1 QITFTSSVDSDD
13 TATIQSEQDEFFSF
27 APESAWAQVHGS
39 DYNGGSEHLTVQ
51 SDTSI
56 SLSFA
61 GDRVALY
68 GTYGSDYAIYSAQLD
83 DGPTSIM
90 NASRPTEPLSQQLL
104 FQATGLEKGVAHN
117 LTLNSL
123 SQGGAK
129 FAVDYAEVDGASNA
143 AMGKA
148 ANTTGTGGE
157 AAATASES
165 AGKTGSETRTEEV
178 QAKSGLGGGNRSG
191 RDSGRDGPPRS
202 GVAPPE
208 ALSETNERAAGHA
221 VHHPA
226 RNHSLLHRNRDLE
239 ALRLG
244 GGKVDFAV
252 VEVTAVDAV

>member
-1 QITFTSSVDSDD
+1 QITFTSPVDSDD

-27 APESAWAQVHGS
+27 APESAWAQVRGS

-68 GTYGSDYAIYSAQLD
+68 GTYGSDYASYSAQLD

-90 NASRPTEPLSQQLL
+90 NASRPIAPLSQQLL
-104 FQATGLEKGVAHN
+104 FQATGLEKAVAHN
-117 LTLNSL
+117 LTLTSL

-129 FAVDYAEVDGASNA
+129 FAVDYAEVDGASNT
-143 AMGKA
+143 MGKA
-148 ANTTGTGGE
+148 AKTTGTAGGS
-157 AAATASES
+157 ASES
-165 AGKTGSETRTEEV
+165 AATAGSETRP
-178 QAKSGLGGGNRSG
+178 GGGYRSG
-191 RDSGRDGPPRS
+191 FDSERHDPPRS
-202 GVAPPE
+202 SVAPPK
-208 ALSETNERAAGHA
+208 AFSETNKRAAGHA